1 MALKIVTYDGSSDRR
16 EWEAFVNDHPD
27 GSIFQ
32 MPHMYDV
39 WQQSRKQEVIALFAY
54 YEGRLSG
61 VVMAVLGWNGIFP
74 FSRLSSR
81 QMVTGGPLVVDNDMG
96 IMLALLD
103 ALIDYTKGKAV
114 FTSIHNLRMGLSLKP
129 VFEEAGFYYEPH
141 LGVLLDIGRDRAEI
155 WNSLSPERQGNIKRM
170 VHADYTVRD
179 LSEPAEIKGA
189 WRIVRC
195 SVGQKGRPLPH
206 HSLFRALRGSKEMAD
221 HFWVKGLVL
230 DNGLKA
236 VILVLLYKNLAW
248 LWYEGDCLKTSR
260 QWMYD
265 GFLWQVINELHSA
278 GYCYFDMGDG
288 GRPGK
293 DMYARLYKKSYGA
306 MVRETGRY
314 TYIHSWV
321 LWRIG
326 NLFFR
331 WYKKIRRF
339 VFSYY
344 CKKNEDIY

>member
-32 MPHMYDV
+32 MPGMYDA
-39 WQQSRKQEVIALFAY
+39 WKQSRNQQVVALFAY
-54 YEGRLSG
+54 YDGRLAG
-61 VVMAVLGWNGIFP
+61 MVMAALGWNGIFP
-74 FSRLSSR
+74 FSRFSCR
-81 QMVTGGPLVVDNDMG
+81 QIVTGGPLVMDNDMG
-96 IMLALLD
+96 TMLALLE
-103 ALIDYTKGKAV
+103 ALISYTGGKAV

-129 VFEEAGFYYEPH
+129 LFEEAGFYYEPH
-141 LGVLLDIGRDRAEI
+141 LSLGLDIGRDRADI
-155 WNSLSPERQGNIKRM
+155 WKSLSPERQGNIKRLA
-170 VHADYTVRD
+170 HTDYSVRD
-179 LSEPAEIKGA
+179 LSEPDEIAEA

-206 HSLFRALRGSKEMAD
+206 YSFFRAVRASKELAR
-221 HFWVKGLVL
+221 HFVVKGLIM
-230 DNGLKA
+230 DNRLKA
-236 VILVLLYKNLAW
+236 VALVLLYKNKAW
-248 LWYEGDCLKTSR
+248 LWYEGDCLKASR
-260 QWMYD
+260 KWMYD
-265 GFLWQVINELHSA
+265 GFLWQVITELHSA
-278 GYCYFDMGDG
+278 GFCYFDMGDG

-293 DMYARLYKKSYGA
+293 DMLARLYKKSYGG
-306 MVRETGRY
+306 MVKETGRY
-314 TYIHSWV
+314 TYIHNWF

-344 CKKNEDIY
+344 CKK